1 MYSNN
6 QRNNTMTDEQK
17 LAMEKFGITSET
29 KSVFHFEGYKYDR
42 LEDALKYAK
51 QAAGNAEKSATDSN
65 T

>member
-1 MYSNN
+1 
-6 QRNNTMTDEQK
+6 MTDEQK

-29 KSVFHFEGYKYDR
+29 KSVFHFEGHKYDR

-51 QAAGNAEKSATDSN
+51 QAAGNAEKSSTDSN